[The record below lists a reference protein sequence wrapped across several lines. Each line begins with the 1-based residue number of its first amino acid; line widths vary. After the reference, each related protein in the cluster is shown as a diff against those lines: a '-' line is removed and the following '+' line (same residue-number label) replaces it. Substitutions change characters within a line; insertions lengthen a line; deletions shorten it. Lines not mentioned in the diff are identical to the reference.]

1 MRTYCGPLIHHSMN
15 MSVFAL
21 IVSIV
26 FDVFLH
32 VYFASLLPPPPKV
45 MGGYVY
51 RYAYM
56 FMNNFLA
63 QIQVRL
69 LPYFVRHTLGLRG
82 RGD

>member
-1 MRTYCGPLIHHSMN
+1 
-15 MSVFAL
+15 
-21 IVSIV
+21 
-26 FDVFLH
+26 
-32 VYFASLLPPPPKV
+32 

-69 LPYFVRHTLGLRG
+69 SPYFVRHTLGLTG
-82 RGD
+82 RGEDKVGEGSGMCCTELLVFLFLI